1 MYKYVMIFL
10 ASVAMTSSGQI
21 TLIDPSTRNGGFEDG
36 VTSPWGLVNSVGQN
50 GIFASQGDWYGIV
63 SALAN
68 VATARTDSYQNIST
82 SPLGGRSFLLTF
94 DARIGSTGFE
104 SVFAS
109 IISQNSLG
117 IYVPPLATL
126 LSSPPLTTNAWATYQ
141 KLFMFPDVWDGNI
154 IRLDIAFRNPN
165 ASVGTTYIGYL
176 DNVRLQQI
184 PEPSSLILL
193 GLGGSFLFSRLARK
207 SRSKALTQQ

>member
-1 MYKYVMIFL
+1 MNKFALIFL

-21 TLIDPSTRNGGFEDG
+21 TLIDPTTRNGGFEDG

-63 SALAN
+63 AALAN
-68 VATARTDSYQNIST
+68 VAAARTDSYQIIST

-104 SVFAS
+104 SVSAS

-141 KLFMFPDVWDGNI
+141 KLFMFPDVWDGNS
-154 IRLDIAFRNPN
+154 IRLDIEFRNPN
-165 ASVGTTYIGYL
+165 ASVGSTYIGYL

-193 GLGGSFLFSRLARK
+193 GLGGLWLAAGRIRKVDSR
-207 SRSKALTQQ
+207 T